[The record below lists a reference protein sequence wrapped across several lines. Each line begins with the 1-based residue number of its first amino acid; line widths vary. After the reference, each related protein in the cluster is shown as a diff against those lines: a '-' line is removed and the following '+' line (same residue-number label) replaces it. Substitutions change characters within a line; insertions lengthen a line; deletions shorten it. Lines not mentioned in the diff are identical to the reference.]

1 MCLIALLI
9 TLRSKSIHFD
19 FSTNDMPGELRNL
32 TNTLLGWLVLAILM
46 QSGSLLFLSIALP
59 VIWIFS

>member
-9 TLRSKSIHFD
+9 TLRSKSIHFA
-19 FSTNDMPGELRNL
+19 TNDMPGELRNL

>member
-9 TLRSKSIHFD
+9 TLRSKSIDFD
-19 FSTNDMPGELRNL
+19 FSTNDIPGELRNL